1 MPAGFLGVFKGF
13 DGFGRTTQDA
23 KLKTRS
29 GAFLTVLS
37 AAIVFIFTIINF
49 IDYRRVVVDSLI
61 IVDRSRGEKIMVKM
75 DITFPR
81 VPCYLLSLD
90 ATDISGETQ
99 QDISHNMAKTRLDS
113 QGQIIHE
120 KYLNNQ
126 LDNDVEKSIKD
137 RPKGYCGSCYGAGPH
152 GKACCQTCESVRKA
166 YLEQG
171 WMFENPEGIEQ
182 CVHEGWTAK
191 IQHQS
196 SEGCRI
202 AGRVRVNKVSGNF
215 HFSPG
220 RSFIQNKGHVQD
232 LVPYLKDGNR
242 HDFAHHIREFH
253 FEGSQEGDIEWRKKV
268 GFEGHPLDDVLA
280 HSEVSNYMFQYFM
293 KVVSTEFKYLNGDLV
308 RSHQYSVTSF
318 ERDLSH
324 GDATERDSHGTLV
337 GHNVPGL
344 PGVFF
349 NYDISP
355 LMVVHRE
362 TRQTFAHFITSLCA
376 VIGGVLTVATI
387 ADSVVFAAIRQV
399 EGAS

>member
-1 MPAGFLGVFKGF
+1 
-13 DGFGRTTQDA
+13 
-23 KLKTRS
+23 
-29 GAFLTVLS
+29 
-37 AAIVFIFTIINF
+37 
-49 IDYRRVVVDSLI
+49 
-61 IVDRSRGEKIMVKM
+61 MVKM

-90 ATDISGETQ
+90 VTDISGETQ
-99 QDISHNMAKTRLDS
+99 QDISHNMVKTRLDS
-113 QGQIIHE
+113 HGQIIHE

-152 GKACCQTCESVRKA
+152 GKVCCQSCESVRKA

-182 CVHEGWTAK
+182 CVHEGWAAK

-215 HFSPG
+215 HFSPS
-220 RSFIQNKGHVQD
+220 RSFVQNKDHVQD
-232 LVPYLKDGNR
+232 LVPYLKDGYH

-280 HSEVSNYMFQYFM
+280 DASHKSSFIGCELTRLLYQSEVSNYMFQYFM
-293 KVVSTEFKYLNGDLV
+293 KVVSTEFKYLNGDLI
-308 RSHQYSVTSF
+308 RSHQYSVTSL

-362 TRQTFAHFITSLCA
+362 TRQTFAHFVTSLCA
-376 VIGGVLTVATI
+376 VIGGVLTVVTI
-387 ADSVVFAAIRQV
+387 ADSMVFAVIRRA
-399 EGAS
+399 ERSN